1 MLREHITLPLAS
13 EQYTKEKNAMEKM
26 SLAEI
31 VSAVDGSFGYPSDE
45 LVSSVSTDTRC
56 ITESSVFVALK
67 GENFDGHDFAAK
79 AMESG
84 ALAVITERPVEGAKC
99 IVVDSTAKALLDLA
113 HYYRMKFDIPLVG
126 ITGSVGKTTTKDMIS
141 CVLARKYKTLKTAG
155 NHNNEVGMPKTLLE
169 LDSSY
174 QAAVIEM
181 GMNHA
186 GEMSRLS
193 CCSAPNCCLIT
204 NIGVSHIENLGSQE
218 NILRAKL
225 EILDGASPDA
235 PLILCRDDKYLASVD
250 MHGTRKIIYY
260 SVKKKDCDVYA
271 SNLVASGSSVSFTIN
286 YQGAKYPATVNLL
299 GVHNVKN
306 ALAAFCVGVTLGI
319 DPAECVAG
327 IGDFRPEGLRQ
338 NIRVSGG
345 VTLVVDCY
353 NAAPDSMK
361 AALSVLS
368 QVAVPEGGRR
378 FCVLADMLE
387 LGKNARTYH
396 KNVGEYV
403 AASKADM
410 LLCFGENSVYYIEG
424 AVKKGFDES
433 RCKHFD
439 TREEL
444 SEHLRSQ
451 LAEGDAV
458 LFKGSRGMKLEEVI
472 ESLE

>member
-1 MLREHITLPLAS
+1 
-13 EQYTKEKNAMEKM
+13 M

-31 VSAVDGSFGYPSDE
+31 VSAVDGSFGYPSDA
-45 LVSSVSTDTRC
+45 LVEDVSTDTRC
-56 ITESSVFVALK
+56 ITQNSVFVALK

-113 HYYRMKFDIPLVG
+113 HYYRMKFSIPLVG
-126 ITGSVGKTTTKDMIS
+126 ITGSVGKTTTKDMIA
-141 CVLARKYKTLKTAG
+141 CVLARKFKTLKTAG

-169 LDSSY
+169 LDNSY
-174 QAAVIEM
+174 EAAVIEM

-193 CCSAPNCCLIT
+193 TCSAPNCCVIT

-218 NILRAKL
+218 NILRAKM

-235 PLILCRDDKYLASVD
+235 PLILCRDDKFLSTVD
-250 MHGTRKIIYY
+250 THGSRRIIYY

-271 SNLVASGSSVSFTIN
+271 SNITAADNCVSFTVN
-286 YQGAKYPATVNLL
+286 YQGAKYPAVVNLL
-299 GVHNVKN
+299 GSHNVKN

-327 IGDFRPEGLRQ
+327 IADFRPEGLRQ
-338 NIRVSGG
+338 NISRKNGI
-345 VTLVVDCY
+345 TLIVDCY

-368 QVAVPEGGRR
+368 QVDVPEGGRR

-387 LGKNARTYH
+387 LGKNAKTYH
-396 KNVGEYV
+396 KNVGENV
-403 AASKADM
+403 VASKADQ

-424 AVKKGFDES
+424 ATKKGFSADC
-433 RCKHFD
+433 CKHFNSRD
-439 TREEL
+439 EL
-444 SEHLRSQ
+444 AAYLKSQ
-451 LAEGDAV
+451 LKENDAV
-458 LFKGSRGMKLEEVI
+458 LFKGSRGMKLEEVV
-472 ESLE
+472 ESLG

>member
-1 MLREHITLPLAS
+1 
-13 EQYTKEKNAMEKM
+13 M

-31 VSAVDGSFGYPSDE
+31 VSAVDGSFGYPSDM
-45 LVSSVSTDTRC
+45 LVETVSTDTRC
-56 ITESSVFVALK
+56 ITANSVFVALK
-67 GENFDGHDFAAK
+67 GENFDGHDFAVK
-79 AMESG
+79 AMECG

-126 ITGSVGKTTTKDMIS
+126 ITGSVGKTTTKDMIA
-141 CVLARKYKTLKTAG
+141 CVLSRRFKTLKTAG

-169 LDSSY
+169 LDQSY

-193 CCSAPNCCLIT
+193 TCSAPNCCVIT

-235 PLILCRDDKYLASVD
+235 PLILCRDDKFLASVD
-250 MHGTRKIIYY
+250 MHGSRRIIYY

-271 SNLVASGSSVSFTIN
+271 TNAAASGSSINFTIN
-286 YQGAKYPATVNLL
+286 YQGGKYPATVNLL
-299 GVHNVKN
+299 GWHNVKN

-319 DPAECVAG
+319 DPAECAAG

-338 NIRVSGG
+338 NIRVQNG

-368 QVAVPEGGRR
+368 QVEVPDGARR

-387 LGKNARTYH
+387 LGKNAKTYH

-403 AASKADM
+403 ASSKADY
-410 LLCFGENSVYYIEG
+410 LLCFGENSVFYIEG
-424 AVKKGFDES
+424 AVKKGFDP
-433 RCKHFD
+433 RHCRHFD
-439 TREEL
+439 TRDEL
-444 SEHLRSQ
+444 SQFLRDQ
-451 LAEGDAV
+451 VKENDAV
-458 LFKGSRGMKLEEVI
+458 LFKGSRGMKLEEVV